1 MDDFIISNL
10 RESKNEW
17 SCYLVDILTPLV
29 VQGIRSIF
37 QQSYKMC
44 QEKNEINKYLMTFQN
59 LLSLVSKWNSTTI
72 EEERKRI
79 VENSGCSYLEE
90 LIVCVHI
97 IHLKVMTH
105 IRVGNKQKKV
115 DISLP
120 KLDDF
125 VHKTYIHVARR
136 IYKNVYLFEMGIDS
150 LTQQKYNREV
160 EIIVQESILATVR
173 DSIPKEQ
180 IIRAFMD
187 ESLEQDEE
195 VFIEAVAPPT
205 DSSSAEQEKKRLE
218 ELDAKFPQEVIPEMV
233 PSIGNVDDKIP
244 TTRITFN
251 DFDTMMSTDNKEETK
266 YKPKTIENLEKLS
279 LESAMARNQSQEEDD
294 RLKLSTETLS
304 IADLGIMDIGDSG
317 GAPAPPKSNDL
328 ISLLDIEE
336 I

>member
-1 MDDFIISNL
+1 
-10 RESKNEW
+10 
-17 SCYLVDILTPLV
+17 
-29 VQGIRSIF
+29 
-37 QQSYKMC
+37 MC

-79 VENSGCSYLEE
+79 VDNSGCSYLEE

-136 IYKNVYLFEMGIDS
+136 IYKNVYLFEMGVDS

-160 EIIVQESILATVR
+160 ELIVQESILATVR

-195 VFIEAVAPPT
+195 VFIEAVPPPAPAPT
-205 DSSSAEQEKKRLE
+205 DASSAEQEKKKLE

-279 LESAMARNQSQEEDD
+279 LESAMARSQSQEDDD

-304 IADLGIMDIGDSG
+304 IADLGIMDIGDGG

>member
-1 MDDFIISNL
+1 
-10 RESKNEW
+10 
-17 SCYLVDILTPLV
+17 
-29 VQGIRSIF
+29 
-37 QQSYKMC
+37 
-44 QEKNEINKYLMTFQN
+44 
-59 LLSLVSKWNSTTI
+59 
-72 EEERKRI
+72 
-79 VENSGCSYLEE
+79 
-90 LIVCVHI
+90 
-97 IHLKVMTH
+97 MTH

-160 EIIVQESILATVR
+160 ELIVQESILATVR

-195 VFIEAVAPPT
+195 VFIEAVPPPAPAASLSPT
-205 DSSSAEQEKKRLE
+205 DSSSAEQEKKKLE
-218 ELDAKFPQEVIPEMV
+218 ELETKFPQEVIPEMV
-233 PSIGNVDDKIP
+233 PSIVNVDDKIP

-304 IADLGIMDIGDSG
+304 IADLGIMDIGDG
-317 GAPAPPKSNDL
+317 GGTATPASTPPNSNDL